1 MKLKCLVVDDE
12 PIAQEIIVNFIE
24 KVDFLVLSGTAY
36 DAMEALRILHKF
48 KIDLLF
54 LDIKMP
60 VLSGL
65 DLLKS
70 LANPP
75 AVILTTAF
83 SEYALE
89 SYDFGVKDYLLK
101 PIAFDRFL
109 KAVNKVIAGKEPQ
122 NEKQV
127 EAATEVPKFIF
138 FKSDKKFFRFYFEE
152 ILFIEGSG
160 NYVKVHT
167 ATQKPIL
174 VLDKLSHLEKSL
186 GNVGFIRTHKS
197 FMVNLQHVKEIAG
210 NRIIIHGV
218 KVPIGASYRESVFK
232 IINI

>member
-1 MKLKCLVVDDE
+1 MK
-12 PIAQEIIVNFIE
+12 
-24 KVDFLVLSGTAY
+24 
-36 DAMEALRILHKF
+36 
-48 KIDLLF
+48 
-54 LDIKMP
+54 
-60 VLSGL
+60 
-65 DLLKS
+65 
-70 LANPP
+70 
-75 AVILTTAF
+75 
-83 SEYALE
+83 
-89 SYDFGVKDYLLK
+89 
-101 PIAFDRFL
+101 
-109 KAVNKVIAGKEPQ
+109 KE
-122 NEKQV
+122 V